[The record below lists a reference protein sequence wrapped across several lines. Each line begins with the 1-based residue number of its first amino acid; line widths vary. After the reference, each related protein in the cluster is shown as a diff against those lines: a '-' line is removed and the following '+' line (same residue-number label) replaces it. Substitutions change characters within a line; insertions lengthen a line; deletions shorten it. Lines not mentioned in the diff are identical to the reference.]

1 VAKKK
6 AVAKKPTFEQ
16 SLQQLEEIVVKL
28 EGGDLPLSESLEQY
42 EQGTQHL
49 KVCHEMLSQAERRIE
64 LVAGVDASGQPRTE
78 PFEDADEDADGGDS
92 LAAKGASRS
101 RRRSTKSRG
110 KPQSEVDDPTS
121 LF

>member
-1 VAKKK
+1 MAKKK
-6 AVAKKPTFEQ
+6 AVAKTPTFEQ
-16 SLQQLEEIVVKL
+16 SLEQLEEIVAKL

-49 KVCHEMLSQAERRIE
+49 KACHKMLSQAERRIE

-78 PFEDADEDADGGDS
+78 PFCDADDVENES
-92 LAAKGASRS
+92 LTTKGASRS
-101 RRRSTKSRG
+101 RRRSTKTRS
-110 KPQSEVDDPTS
+110 KPQDEVDDSSS